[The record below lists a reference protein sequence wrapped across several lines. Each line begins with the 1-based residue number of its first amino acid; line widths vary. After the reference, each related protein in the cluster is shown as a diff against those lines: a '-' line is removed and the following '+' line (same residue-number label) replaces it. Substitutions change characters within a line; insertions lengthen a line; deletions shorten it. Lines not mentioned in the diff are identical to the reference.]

1 MTIRYIADMHFDHA
15 DIIPYDNRPFDSI
28 EEMNDALVQNWNRVV
43 RDPEDLTWI
52 LGDFCMGNAERWR
65 ELLGKLNG
73 RKSLILGNHDN
84 RDTVNAVR
92 NLLEDVSEYREIL
105 DGEQHVVLCH
115 YPVMCYNGQYRVN
128 AEGAP
133 KTYMLYGHVHNTY
146 DEELIQRFVRE
157 TRESTRIVRGEEA
170 PTHIPCQMINC
181 FCMRSDYRPLTLD
194 EWIALD
200 RAK

>member
-84 RDTVNAVR
+84 RDAVNAVR

-115 YPVMCYNGQYRVN
+115 YPVFGFRDHYFGWLH
-128 AEGAP
+128 
-133 KTYMLYGHVHNTY
+133 LYGHVHASYEWNVTENAKRLLQRLY
-146 DEELIQRFVRE
+146 VRDDVCRMYNVGAMMRYMAYTPRTLEEI
-157 TRESTRIVRGEEA
+157 
-170 PTHIPCQMINC
+170 
-181 FCMRSDYRPLTLD
+181 
-194 EWIALD
+194 IAQD
-200 RAK
+200 KENE